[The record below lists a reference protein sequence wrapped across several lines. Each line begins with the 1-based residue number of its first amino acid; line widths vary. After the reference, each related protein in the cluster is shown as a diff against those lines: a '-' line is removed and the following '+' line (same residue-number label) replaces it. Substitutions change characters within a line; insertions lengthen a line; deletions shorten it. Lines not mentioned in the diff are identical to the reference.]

1 MKRNAWKQ
9 LQEWKEKE
17 GRKPLLVKGARQVGK
32 TYLIRKFAEAHF
44 KNVVY
49 VNCDNEPRVKNLFAE
64 DYDIERIIKMLQLIS
79 GQKIVAG
86 ETCIILDEI
95 QEAPRGLASL
105 KYFQENAPQYH
116 VVVAGSLMGI
126 ALHKGTSFPV
136 GKVDV
141 IEMFPMTFGEFLS
154 AAGQEDLRQLL
165 EEADW
170 PSIKI
175 MKSRYTDLLR
185 QYYFVGGMP

>member
-49 VNCDNEPRVKNLFAE
+49 VNCDNESRVKNLFAE
-64 DYDIERIIKMLQLIS
+64 DYDIGRIIKMLQLIS

-86 ETCIILDEI
+86 ETCIFLDEI

-105 KYFQENAPQYH
+105 KYFQENAPQHH
-116 VVVAGSLMGI
+116 VVVASSLMGI

-141 IEMFPMTFGEFLS
+141 IEMFPMTFKATRNS
-154 AAGQEDLRQLL
+154 SMD
-165 EEADW
+165 
-170 PSIKI
+170 
-175 MKSRYTDLLR
+175 Y
-185 QYYFVGGMP
+185 